1 MQFQIK
7 TAAVIV
13 VIALGIVS
21 TCAAADNYPVRP
33 IRLIV
38 PYPPGGSTDPTGRA
52 LGQWLSEKFG
62 QTVVVDNRGG
72 AGSTIGHALC
82 AQASPDGYTLLLG
95 TSGGLVVGPAY
106 GTKVPYDP
114 VKDFEPIG
122 LAVDVPFVVAVHP
135 SVTAKSIQELISL
148 AKVHPDKINFGSP
161 GAGTPNHLGMELLN
175 ALAGTKFV
183 HVPYKG
189 GGLAFLDLMSG
200 RIDALFGGLAYVAPA
215 VKSGKVRIIAT
226 GHPTRIPS
234 NPDIPAIAEILPGF
248 SNTTWYGLL
257 APAGTPQPIIRK
269 INTEMN
275 LALNNTEFRKN
286 FELLG
291 LLAITSTPTELGERI
306 KVELVRWTK
315 VIKDAGI
322 GSSSRV
328 SVTFKPIV
336 LK

>member
-1 MQFQIK
+1 MRFRIE
-7 TAAVIV
+7 TAAVM
-13 VIALGIVS
+13 AMMTHGIVN
-21 TCAAADNYPVRP
+21 TCAAADDYPVRP

-38 PYPPGGSTDPTGRA
+38 PYTPGGSTDPAGRA

-62 QTVVVDNRGG
+62 QPVVVDNRGG
-72 AGSTIGHALC
+72 AGSTIGHALG
-82 AQASPDGYTLLLG
+82 AQANPDGYTLLLG

-114 VKDFEPIG
+114 VRDFEPIG

-135 SVTAKSIQELISL
+135 SVTAKTIQDLISRVK
-148 AKVHPDKINFGSP
+148 AQPDKINFGSP

-175 ALAGTKFV
+175 SLAGTKFV

-189 GGLAFLDLMSG
+189 GGLALLDLMSG

-226 GHPTRIPS
+226 GHPTRVPS
-234 NPDIPAIAEILPGF
+234 IPDIPAIAEILPGF
-248 SNTTWYGLL
+248 TNTTWYGLL

-275 LALNNTEFRKN
+275 FALSNPEFRKN
-286 FELLG
+286 FDLLG
-291 LLAITSTPTELGERI
+291 LLAITSTPKELGERI
-306 KVELVRWTK
+306 KAELARWTK

-328 SVTFKPIV
+328 SVTFRPIV
-336 LK
+336 RK